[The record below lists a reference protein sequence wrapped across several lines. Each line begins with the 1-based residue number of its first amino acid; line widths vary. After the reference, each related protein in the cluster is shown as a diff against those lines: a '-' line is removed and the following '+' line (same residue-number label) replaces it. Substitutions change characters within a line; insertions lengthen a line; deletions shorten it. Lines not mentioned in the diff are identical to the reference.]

1 MWNGRGWDTKINA
14 ALPTHF
20 SFLFV
25 SNNIVLYSYM
35 ESVLFL
41 FFLCKKGTGVCGCWE
56 VNRRTYNL
64 FSSEEM
70 CMFCSVWLRLLLLGY
85 RFAMLFVKGVFST
98 YIITGCCAMNSFIKI
113 ALHYSLVSIASL
125 LTFVWMEE
133 QSGDCGEFSDQIS
146 ISKEFGMIL

>member
-1 MWNGRGWDTKINA
+1 MEGDGIQRLMLHCQHI
-14 ALPTHF
+14 
-20 SFLFV
+20 FLF
-25 SNNIVLYSYM
+25 Y
-35 ESVLFL
+35 LFL
-41 FFLCKKGTGVCGCWE
+41 IILFSTVIWNLCFFCFFLCKKGTGVCGCWE
-56 VNRRTYNL
+56 VNRRTYNF

-70 CMFCSVWLRLLLLGY
+70 CMFYSVWLRLLLLGY